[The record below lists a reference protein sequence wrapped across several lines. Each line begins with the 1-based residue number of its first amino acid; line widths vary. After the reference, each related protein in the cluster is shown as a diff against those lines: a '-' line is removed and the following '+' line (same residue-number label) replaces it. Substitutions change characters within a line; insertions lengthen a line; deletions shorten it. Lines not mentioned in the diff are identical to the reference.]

1 MPVEPYKNRMIK
13 KDTFFEKKAVIGE
26 LIAVS
31 GANLKSRGLKLIA
44 PWTRA
49 VLKNQI
55 HELILTDE
63 PDAKPGGKVE
73 RVFYIGFFEI
83 KVGGIIMVADKVRIG
98 GKLIGFVAGF
108 DETHMPNHLNIVIK
122 AVGGINDLLIESRTL
137 GNKVVVFRD
146 IQSVGVQ

>member
-1 MPVEPYKNRMIK
+1 MPVEPYKDRMIK
-13 KDTFFEKKAVIGE
+13 KGTFFEKKAVNGE

-31 GANLKSRGLKLIA
+31 GLNLKSRGLKLIA

-55 HELILTDE
+55 HELVLTDE
-63 PDAKPGGKVE
+63 PDAKPGGKVD

-98 GKLIGFVAGF
+98 GKVIGFVAGF
-108 DETHMPNHLNIVIK
+108 DETHMPNHINIVIK
-122 AVGGINDLLIESRTL
+122 AVGGINDLLIKSRKL
-137 GNKVVVFRD
+137 GSKVVVFRD
-146 IQSVGVQ
+146 IQSVGIP